1 MNNLIGFIVS
11 VIYIASILVISM
23 FLSKKGEE
31 ISRKFVHI
39 MLSNIWFIYLF
50 FIDSLVVACI
60 LPARFVLINILSYK
74 FKLIKSMEREN
85 NDGFGTIYYA
95 ISILI
100 ISAFSYYLNIPMIGT
115 LGVLVMGYGDGFA
128 AIIGKGVNSPKY
140 RIGNTTKSLAG
151 SLTMLIVSMIISCI
165 VLNLLGAEYFVLK
178 AICISVL
185 ATILEAI
192 SIKGLDN
199 ISVPV
204 ILTALVYLM
213 V

>member
-60 LPARFVLINILSYK
+60 LPALFVLINILSYK

-140 RIGNTTKSLAG
+140 RIGNTTKILAG

>member
-60 LPARFVLINILSYK
+60 LPALFVLINILSYK

>member
-60 LPARFVLINILSYK
+60 LPALFVLINILSYK
-74 FKLIKSMEREN
+74 FKLIKSMESEN
-85 NDGFGTIYYA
+85 NHGFRTIYYA

>member
-60 LPARFVLINILSYK
+60 LPALLVFINILSYK